1 MAEEIRENL
10 IPTPIQRNSNDVAME
25 LLDIYLIDQYESDKP
40 IKVDDLINLYLK
52 FYATAKMAERVHYK
66 YLKEYLPEGLKEMAD
81 KF

>member
-40 IKVDDLINLYLK
+40 IKN
-52 FYATAKMAERVHYK
+52 
-66 YLKEYLPEGLKEMAD
+66 
-81 KF
+81 